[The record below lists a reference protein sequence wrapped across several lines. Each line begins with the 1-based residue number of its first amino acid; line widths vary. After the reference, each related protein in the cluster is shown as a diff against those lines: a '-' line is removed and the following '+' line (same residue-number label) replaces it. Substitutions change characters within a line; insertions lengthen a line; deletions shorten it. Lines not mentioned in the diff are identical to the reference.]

1 MGGKGFLSTLKALD
15 AQRLQ
20 KSVKATV
27 QNSGR
32 LTFAMD
38 AVKDMKLSEEK
49 SIIILAA
56 ENGDLGAA
64 ISVKGDPNAFALK
77 KCGAYFYVTFKN
89 YLQQAGIDYK
99 TQRVVYDITELDEE
113 YKPGMPL
120 YKFERR
126 FLPKGSKEDTEVE
139 VESQA
144 EAKET
149 PPAAPESPATPSEEE
164 VGTDAAPVAQQPEEA
179 APVAQDETSSASI
192 ENQPTDATSSDS
204 TAM

>member
-1 MGGKGFLSTLKALD
+1 MSGKGFLSTLTRLD

-38 AVKDMKLSEEK
+38 AVKEMELSEDK

-64 ISVKGDPNAFALK
+64 LSVKGDPNAFVLK

-89 YLQQAGIDYK
+89 YLQQAGVDYK
-99 TQRVVYDITELDEE
+99 SQRIIYDITELDEE
-113 YKPGMPL
+113 FKPGVPL

-126 FLPKGSKEDTEVE
+126 ILPKGCKEDEEAETENQQNGQTDV
-139 VESQA
+139 QQPQPDA
-144 EAKET
+144 GEA
-149 PPAAPESPATPSEEE
+149 AATVRDAT
-164 VGTDAAPVAQQPEEA
+164 DAPVAAATAADAPEG
-179 APVAQDETSSASI
+179 DSSASGGV
-192 ENQPTDATSSDS
+192 PAPDSHAGDAGASAT
-204 TAM
+204 